1 MAIGKIHY
9 VVIKKVN
16 GKFIYFT
23 YIILYY
29 IVKKMQIKLTDLSIL
44 YH

>member
-23 YIILYY
+23 YIILYKNADY
-29 IVKKMQIKLTDLSIL
+29 VS
-44 YH
+44 

>member
-9 VVIKKVN
+9 VVIKKKVN

-29 IVKKMQIKLTDLSIL
+29 IVKKNADYVS
-44 YH
+44 

>member
-29 IVKKMQIKLTDLSIL
+29 IVKKCRLCKLTDLSKL
-44 YH
+44 Y

>member
-9 VVIKKVN
+9 VVIKKSKWKV
-16 GKFIYFT
+16 YFT

-29 IVKKMQIKLTDLSIL
+29 IVKKKKNADYVS
-44 YH
+44 

>member
-16 GKFIYFT
+16 VKFIYFT

-29 IVKKMQIKLTDLSIL
+29 IVKKMQIM
-44 YH
+44 